1 MYVYKVP
8 KQKIMKEKIEAVSGN
23 GKDIIRRTKFLST
36 DGFSMGQPAGWR
48 YMKVGSEEG
57 ISR

>member
-8 KQKIMKEKIEAVSGN
+8 KQKIINEKIEAVSGN

-36 DGFSMGQPAGWR
+36 DGFSMGQPAG
-48 YMKVGSEEG
+48 
-57 ISR
+57 